1 MDHLYNADFCI
12 ITNVVALNTGQQ
24 NLQSQL
30 TKLKQLFEAEQFR
43 EAQC

>member
-1 MDHLYNADFCI
+1 MDHLYNSDFCI
-12 ITNVVALNTGQQ
+12 ITNVVALNNGQQ